1 MKLPSKGRKSDALLH
16 PVRLAIV
23 QQLEIGSRKL
33 TIGELATE
41 LPDIPQATLYR
52 HVNAL
57 VEAGICT
64 IVERRKVHS
73 VEERVY
79 GIRAFDSTIARIG
92 EADRP
97 AQFHAVALFLAS
109 IGRDFEASRRSR
121 KASRGPAAR
130 FVSTVAH
137 LTAEDEAELVRIRN
151 WVTALR
157 SRPVPENASLRLVT
171 FMDFDYAR
179 PFARTQE
186 AIT

>member
-1 MKLPSKGRKSDALLH
+1 MKLPGKARKADALLH

-33 TIGELATE
+33 TIGELAME
-41 LPDIPQATLYR
+41 LPEIAQATLYR

-57 VEAGICT
+57 VAAGICT
-64 IVERRKVHS
+64 IVESRKVHS
-73 VEERVY
+73 VQERVY
-79 GIRAFDSTIARIG
+79 AIRSLDSTLARAE

-97 AQFHAVALFLAS
+97 TQFDAVALFLAS

-121 KASRGPAAR
+121 KPSRGPAAR

-157 SRPVPENASLRLVT
+157 ARPVPANASLRLVT

-179 PFARTQE
+179 PLAKPR
-186 AIT
+186 